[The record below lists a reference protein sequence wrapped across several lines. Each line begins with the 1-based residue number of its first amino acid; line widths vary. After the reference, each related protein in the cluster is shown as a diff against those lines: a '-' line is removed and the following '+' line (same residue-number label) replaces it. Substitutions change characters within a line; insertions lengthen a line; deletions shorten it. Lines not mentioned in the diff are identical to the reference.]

1 MHVIED
7 LEKAIEAADKELEE
21 SKMVISKKEKHVII
35 PSKPTAAFGTS
46 KRNEV
51 LKKREYSTDM
61 INSEPSE
68 AAKRVLGGAFSRSQR
83 FRETKE
89 EMPQGIIVPNYD
101 FVKKRTKVAHITRYN
116 LPNK

>member
-1 MHVIED
+1 MED
-7 LEKAIEAADKELEE
+7 LEKAIEAADRELEE
-21 SKMVISKKEKHVII
+21 SRKVISKKQKPIII

-46 KRNEV
+46 KRSEI

-61 INSEPSE
+61 INIEPSE
-68 AAKRVLGGAFSRSQR
+68 TVHTVLGGAFSRSQR
-83 FRETKE
+83 FRETKK

-101 FVKKRTKVAHITRYN
+101 FVKKRTKVAYITKYN